1 MEDFFYVYKNPK
13 NVCVL
18 CFRSWVTDLP
28 KGVCTLV
35 CVSVDH
41 ESAAVLGVRANVLTS
56 RYYIEPCGPNKSR
69 LTHISRIDC
78 R

>member
-1 MEDFFYVYKNPK
+1 MYFFYKNTK
-13 NVCVL
+13 NVFVL
-18 CFRSWVTDLP
+18 CFRSWVKDLP
-28 KGVCTLV
+28 KGVCALV

-56 RYYIEPCGPNKSR
+56 HYYIEPCGANKSR